1 VDDSISPPLTRA
13 PAVEEGQAVAG
24 GDIDVSGVT
33 RTLVIRTT
41 ADGSALKREA
51 AGTDLHRPGITGRI
65 GGGIDICAVM
75 DREGSRNGHLY
86 AASLSGGDSIG
97 CDDTV
102 VGEQHIIRCGDVEIT
117 AFSCSVLCST
127 SYPGQSSAARIDPD
141 VSGTNGNLSAH

>member
-1 VDDSISPPLTRA
+1 
-13 PAVEEGQAVAG
+13 
-24 GDIDVSGVT
+24 
-33 RTLVIRTT
+33 
-41 ADGSALKREA
+41 
-51 AGTDLHRPGITGRI
+51 
-65 GGGIDICAVM
+65 M

-141 VSGTNGNLSAH
+141 VSGTNGNLSALGRTGGRSLQRAAVHDIDISIGRPQFPREGNFLGMLPHRHDPEVSSADRHEVSMVDHDVPPNDADRGW